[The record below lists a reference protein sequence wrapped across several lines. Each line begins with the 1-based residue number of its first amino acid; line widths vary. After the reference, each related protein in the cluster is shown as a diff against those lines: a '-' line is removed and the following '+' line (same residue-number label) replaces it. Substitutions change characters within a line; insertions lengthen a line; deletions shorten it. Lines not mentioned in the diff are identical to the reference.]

1 MQIERRWTDM
11 VEGENNLGRRLTDIV
26 KIIWKED
33 YILE

>member
-11 VEGENNLGRRLTDIV
+11 VEGENNLGQRLTDIV

-33 YILE
+33 